1 MKIECVKEKLHIAVS
16 KAEKIVGK
24 NLNLPVLSCLLFET
38 KGNNLI
44 IRSTNLDLGLEISIP
59 VKVEE
64 SGKVAIPAQVLSS
77 FLNNLSDDKNIVL
90 ETIENVL
97 KVSSSSSEANIKT
110 LLPDD
115 FPTVPMIDEGKTSK
129 ISSKDLINGI
139 KSVIYSSST
148 SSVKPELSSVYIYSN
163 GEEGIVFVATDSF
176 RLAEKTVKTR
186 KSIDLP
192 GVLIPFKNASDILK
206 ILDGVDEEI
215 QINSTKNQISFTF
228 DGMYLVSRVIDGVF
242 PDYKQILPKEVKT
255 KVTVLKQDLIN
266 SLKISNIFSDNFN
279 QINIV
284 VKNGQ
289 KKIEVKTKNSNIGE
303 NTNKIEADIDG
314 EDIEVNFNYRYIVD
328 CLTSIASDSIVL
340 SFNGI
345 NKPLV
350 VSGSSDKTFTYLVM
364 PMNR

>member
-1 MKIECVKEKLHIAVS
+1 MKIECIKEKLHMAVS
-16 KAEKIVGK
+16 KAEKVVSK

-59 VKVEE
+59 VKVEQE
-64 SGKVAIPAQVLSS
+64 GKVAIPAQVLSS

-90 ETIENVL
+90 ETVENTL
-97 KVSSSSSEANIKT
+97 KIYSSSSEANIKT
-110 LLPDD
+110 LSTDD
-115 FPTVPMIDEGKTSK
+115 FPTVPMIDEGKTCK
-129 ISSKDLINGI
+129 ISSKDLISGI

-163 GEEGIVFVATDSF
+163 GDEGLVFVATDSF
-176 RLAEKTVKTR
+176 RLAEKTIKTR
-186 KSIDLP
+186 KVIDLP

-206 ILDGVDEEI
+206 IFDDVDEEI
-215 QINSTKNQISFTF
+215 EINSTKNQISFNF
-228 DGMYLVSRVIDGVF
+228 NGLYLVSRVIDGNF
-242 PDYKQILPKEVKT
+242 PDYKQILPKERKT

-279 QINIV
+279 QMNIV
-284 VKNGQ
+284 VKNGKNIQ
-289 KKIEVKTKNSNIGE
+289 IKTKNLNIGE
-303 NTNKIEADIDG
+303 NTNKIEADIEG
-314 EDIEVNFNYRYIVD
+314 EEIEANFNYRYIVD
-328 CLTSIASDSIVL
+328 CLGSIASDSIIL
-340 SFNGI
+340 SLNGI

-350 VSGSSDKTFTYLVM
+350 IQGSSDKTFTYLVM